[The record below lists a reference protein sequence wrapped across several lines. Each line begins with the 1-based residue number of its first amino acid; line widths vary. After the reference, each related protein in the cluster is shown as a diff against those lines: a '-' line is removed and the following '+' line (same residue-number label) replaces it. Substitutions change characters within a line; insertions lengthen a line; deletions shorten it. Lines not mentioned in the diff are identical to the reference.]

1 MYQSETMDAVRDAAQ
16 TLTREGKV
24 LTVGN
29 PEFPLAVFADT
40 YKVDAEPTNTELP
53 DEEMVTVE
61 DHFDAINQDTTPA
74 EDDSRESIV
83 ANLGQ
88 AVAKV
93 QFNTTNV
100 IIPAIKAMHQTYA
113 GMQSASCQPEYAV
126 KAWRYLAPHNSATL
140 VNHVNTRYTT
150 VRPKDS
156 YKSFALEGQTA
167 ESIIEMMAVNN
178 PHLEQEE
185 VTEWALQVGSARLEV
200 VWNSLFATGHVM
212 PGGLP
217 YLSAQAAP
225 FNVDDILAAYFI
237 CGHYIDN
244 PVVVP
249 NVSVDL
255 EEWEHTMKLLH
266 EMFGFYL
273 MRAYV
278 RRADQ
283 REQGVMILKNEATN
297 PIATR
302 RAVVTVNGDVFD
314 PWVVGGGDIQAIL
327 GAAVENTGVTDVKY
341 LDAAAHKF
349 IERWHEIYPLIQQAA
364 IDYSDRQRMSNVI
377 TTFRE
382 VGRSELLKDRYT
394 PETETA
400 LIDALRYVRRDDYEN
415 PYKVFSNLV
424 CRVYFPESTYLEY
437 LDAIDQHGQTYTKA
451 SIRELATQAMISL
464 VAIFQAK
471 QIKVEGF
478 IPEIDPEGSAGGPI
492 DDSGLLAITDDEAQ
506 DETTDEFAEGT
517 TGEIGD
523 TGEVGDTGMA
533 DDVTGDDA
541 GMDDLAGGTDGGLDD
556 TAGDLGS
563 DDAGVDTDLGD
574 ATTEETVDDST
585 ADVED
590 DFSGDGTD
598 EEEDPYA
605 DLASDDSTE
614 TSDELGEEET
624 ADAVADETEET
635 TEESEASEE
644 TTEESE
650 EAEQVEEES
659 EETTEETDVEETE
672 ETEEESEEDDETPLA

>member
-40 YKVDAEPTNTELP
+40 YKVDAEPTNTALP
-53 DEEMVTVE
+53 DEEMVAVE
-61 DHFDAINQDTTPA
+61 DHFDEINQDTTPA

-113 GMQSASCQPEYAV
+113 GMQSASCQPEYSV
-126 KAWRYLAPHNSATL
+126 KAWRYLTPHNSATL

-156 YKSFALEGQTA
+156 YKSFQLEGQTA
-167 ESIIEMMAVNN
+167 ESIIEMISVNN

-185 VTEWALQVGSARLEV
+185 VTEWALEVGSARLEA
-200 VWNSLFATGHVM
+200 VWNSLFSTGHVM

-217 YLSAQAAP
+217 YLSAQSTP
-225 FNVDDILAAYFI
+225 FNVDDILVAYFI

-249 NVSVDL
+249 NFSVDL

-278 RRADQ
+278 RRADM

-302 RAVVTVNGDVFD
+302 RAIVTVNGDVFD

-349 IERWHEIYPLIQQAA
+349 IERWHEIYPMIQQAA
-364 IDYSDRQRMSNVI
+364 IDYSDRQRMNNVI

-382 VGRSELLKDRYT
+382 IGRSELLKDRYT
-394 PETETA
+394 PEMEQG
-400 LIDALRYVRRDDYEN
+400 LIEALRYIRRDDYEN

-437 LDAIDQHGQTYTKA
+437 LDAIDQFGQTYTKA
-451 SIRELATQAMISL
+451 TVRELATQAMITL

-471 QIKVEGF
+471 QVKVEMF
-478 IPEIDPEGSAGGPI
+478 SPEIDPEGSAGGPI
-492 DDSGLLAITDDEAQ
+492 DDSGLLAISEDEAP
-506 DETTDEFAEGT
+506 DE
-517 TGEIGD
+517 GEAGLGGEETGD
-523 TGEVGDTGMA
+523 TGVVGDDGLSDA
-533 DDVTGDDA
+533 GLGDDTT
-541 GMDDLAGGTDGGLDD
+541 DLGDGLDD
-556 TAGDLGS
+556 PAGDLGT
-563 DDAGVDTDLGD
+563 DDTAIDADLGD
-574 ATTEETVDDST
+574 ATTETTVDET

-590 DFSGDGTD
+590 DFSGDGSD
-598 EEEDPYA
+598 EEPDPYA
-605 DLASDDSTE
+605 DLE
-614 TSDELGEEET
+614 TS
-624 ADAVADETEET
+624 
-635 TEESEASEE
+635 EA
-644 TTEESE
+644 
-650 EAEQVEEES
+650 AVEEEEVA
-659 EETTEETDVEETE
+659 EEVEETE
-672 ETEEESEEDDETPLA
+672 EAQEEVDDTATKATEETETEEATEESETTDTEEEEVVETETTEDDVEDDDETPLT

>member
-24 LTVGN
+24 LTMGN

-40 YKVDAEPTNTELP
+40 YKVDAEPTNTALP
-53 DEEMVTVE
+53 DEEIVAVE
-61 DHFDAINQDTTPA
+61 EHFDEINQDTTPA
-74 EDDSRESIV
+74 EDDSREGIV

-100 IIPAIKAMHQTYA
+100 IIPAIKAMHQAYA
-113 GMQSASCQPEYAV
+113 SMQAASCQPEYSV

-140 VNHVNTRYTT
+140 VNHINTRYTT

-156 YKSFALEGQTA
+156 YKSFALEGQSA
-167 ESIIEMMAVNN
+167 EAIIEMMAVNN

-185 VTEWALQVGSARLEV
+185 VTEWALEVGSARVEA
-200 VWNSLFATGHVM
+200 VWNSLFTTGHVM

-217 YLSAQAAP
+217 YLSAQSAP
-225 FNVDDILAAYFI
+225 FNVDDILVAYLI

-249 NVSVDL
+249 NISVDL

-278 RRADQ
+278 RRADM

-302 RAVVTVNGDVFD
+302 KAVVTVNGDVFD

-349 IERWHEIYPLIQQAA
+349 IERWHEVYPLIQQAA
-364 IDYSDRQRMSNVI
+364 IDYSDRQRMNNVI

-382 VGRSELLKDRYT
+382 IGRSELLKDRYT

-415 PYKVFSNLV
+415 PYKVFSNLI

-437 LDAIDQHGQTYTKA
+437 LDAIDQHGQTFTKA
-451 SIRELATQAMISL
+451 TVRELATQAMISL

-492 DDSGLLAITDDEAQ
+492 DDSGLLAITDDEVP
-506 DETTDEFAEGT
+506 EESTDGIE
-517 TGEIGD
+517 GEIGD
-523 TGEVGDTGMA
+523 TGEVGDTGVV
-533 DDVTGDDA
+533 DGLTGDDA
-541 GMDDLAGGTDGGLDD
+541 GMDDLAGGTDSGLDD
-556 TAGDLGS
+556 AADSLGGDDTAL
-563 DDAGVDTDLGD
+563 DTDLGGTD
-574 ATTEETVDDST
+574 TEAAVGEAT
-585 ADVED
+585 DVEE
-590 DFSGDGTD
+590 DFSAEP

-605 DLASDDSTE
+605 ELETGEADDVE
-614 TSDELGEEET
+614 Q
-624 ADAVADETEET
+624 
-635 TEESEASEE
+635 ESEEVESEE
-644 TTEESE
+644 TTEETEEESE
-650 EAEQVEEES
+650 SAEVEEES

-672 ETEEESEEDDETPLA
+672 ESEEETEEDDTPLA

>member
-24 LTVGN
+24 LTMGN

-40 YKVDAEPTNTELP
+40 YKVDAEPTNTALP
-53 DEEMVTVE
+53 DEEIVAVE
-61 DHFDAINQDTTPA
+61 EHFDEINQDTTPA
-74 EDDSRESIV
+74 EDDSREGIV

-100 IIPAIKAMHQTYA
+100 IIPAIKAMHQAYA
-113 GMQSASCQPEYAV
+113 SMQAASCQPEYSV

-140 VNHVNTRYTT
+140 VNHINTRYTT

-156 YKSFALEGQTA
+156 YKSFALEGQSA
-167 ESIIEMMAVNN
+167 EAIIEMMAVNN

-185 VTEWALQVGSARLEV
+185 VTEWALEVGSARVEA
-200 VWNSLFATGHVM
+200 VWNSLFTTGHVM

-217 YLSAQAAP
+217 YLSAQSAP
-225 FNVDDILAAYFI
+225 FNVDDILVAYLI

-249 NVSVDL
+249 NISVDL

-278 RRADQ
+278 RRADM

-302 RAVVTVNGDVFD
+302 KAVVTVNGDVFD

-349 IERWHEIYPLIQQAA
+349 IERWHEVYPLIQQAA
-364 IDYSDRQRMSNVI
+364 IDYSDRQRMNNVI

-382 VGRSELLKDRYT
+382 IGRSELLKDRYT

-415 PYKVFSNLV
+415 PYKVFSNLI

-437 LDAIDQHGQTYTKA
+437 LDAIDQHGQTFTKA
-451 SIRELATQAMISL
+451 SVRELATQAMISL

-492 DDSGLLAITDDEAQ
+492 DDSGLLAITDDEAPE
-506 DETTDEFAEGT
+506 ETADGIE
-517 TGEIGD
+517 GEIGD
-523 TGEVGDTGMA
+523 TGEVGDTGVV
-533 DDVTGDDA
+533 DDLTGDDA

-556 TAGDLGS
+556 AADSLGGDDTAL
-563 DDAGVDTDLGD
+563 DTDLGGTD
-574 ATTEETVDDST
+574 TEAAVGEAT
-585 ADVED
+585 DVEE
-590 DFSGDGTD
+590 DFSAEP

-605 DLASDDSTE
+605 ELETGEADDVE
-614 TSDELGEEET
+614 
-624 ADAVADETEET
+624 
-635 TEESEASEE
+635 EESEEVESEE
-644 TTEESE
+644 TTEETEEESE
-650 EAEQVEEES
+650 SAEVEEES

-672 ETEEESEEDDETPLA
+672 ESEEETEEDDTPLA

>member
-24 LTVGN
+24 LTMGN

-40 YKVDAEPTNTELP
+40 YKVDAEPTNTTLP
-53 DEEMVTVE
+53 DEEIVAVE
-61 DHFDAINQDTTPA
+61 EHFDEINQDTTPA
-74 EDDSRESIV
+74 EDDSREGIV

-100 IIPAIKAMHQTYA
+100 IIPAIRAMHQTYA
-113 GMQSASCQPEYAV
+113 SMQAASCQPEYSV
-126 KAWRYLAPHNSATL
+126 KAWRYLAPHNSTTL
-140 VNHVNTRYTT
+140 VNHINTRYTT
-150 VRPKDS
+150 VRPKDT
-156 YKSFALEGQTA
+156 YKSFQLEGQSA
-167 ESIIEMMAVNN
+167 EAIIEMMAVNN

-185 VTEWALQVGSARLEV
+185 VTEWALEVGSARIEA
-200 VWNSLFATGHVM
+200 VWNSLFTTAHVM
-212 PGGLP
+212 PGGLS
-217 YLSAQAAP
+217 YLSAQSAP
-225 FNVDDILAAYFI
+225 FNVDDILIAYLI

-249 NVSVDL
+249 DMSVDL

-278 RRADQ
+278 RRADM

-302 RAVVTVNGDVFD
+302 KAVVTVNGDVFD

-349 IERWHEIYPLIQQAA
+349 IERWHEVYPLIQQAA

-377 TTFRE
+377 TAFRE

-394 PETETA
+394 PEMEHG
-400 LIDALRYVRRDDYEN
+400 LIEALRYVRRDDYEN

-437 LDAIDQHGQTYTKA
+437 LDAIDQHGQTFTKA
-451 SIRELATQAMISL
+451 TIRELATQAMISL

-492 DDSGLLAITDDEAQ
+492 DDSGLLAITDDETP
-506 DETTDEFAEGT
+506 DESIDEL
-517 TGEIGD
+517 GE
-523 TGEVGDTGMA
+523 GEVGPDDTGLG
-533 DDVTGDDA
+533 DDVSGSDADMDALTGD
-541 GMDDLAGGTDGGLDD
+541 TDGGLDD
-556 TAGDLGS
+556 TADSLGG
-563 DDAGVDTDLGD
+563 DDAGVDTDLGGTD
-574 ATTEETVDDST
+574 TETTV
-585 ADVED
+585 DVED
-590 DFSGDGTD
+590 DFSDDT
-598 EEEDPYA
+598 EEDPYA
-605 DLASDDSTE
+605 DLETTDDVEEVE
-614 TSDELGEEET
+614 TVVEET
-624 ADAVADETEET
+624 ADETESIDAT
-635 TEESEASEE
+635 
-644 TTEESE
+644 
-650 EAEQVEEES
+650 AEVAEES
-659 EETTEETDVEETE
+659 EETTTETDVEETE
-672 ETEEESEEDDETPLA
+672 ESEEETDEEDDTPLA

>member
-1 MYQSETMDAVRDAAQ
+1 MDAVRDAAQ

-40 YKVDAEPTNTELP
+40 YKVDDEPTNTALP
-53 DEEMVTVE
+53 DEEMVAVE

-113 GMQSASCQPEYAV
+113 GMQSASCQPEYSV

-140 VNHVNTRYTT
+140 VNHINTRYTT

-156 YKSFALEGQTA
+156 YKSFQLEGQTA
-167 ESIIEMMAVNN
+167 ESIIEMMSVNN

-185 VTEWALQVGSARLEV
+185 ITEWALQVGSARLEL
-200 VWNSLFATGHVM
+200 VWNSLFTTGHVM
-212 PGGLP
+212 PAGLP

-225 FNVDDILAAYFI
+225 FNVDDLLVAYFI

-249 NVSVDL
+249 NFSVDL

-278 RRADQ
+278 RRADM

-302 RAVVTVNGDVFD
+302 RAIVTVNGDVFD

-341 LDAAAHKF
+341 LNAAAHKF
-349 IERWHEIYPLIQQAA
+349 IERWHEIYPMIQQAA
-364 IDYSDRQRMSNVI
+364 IDYSDRQRLNNVI
-377 TTFRE
+377 SAFRE
-382 VGRSELLKDRYT
+382 IGRSELLKDRYT
-394 PETETA
+394 PEMEQG
-400 LIDALRYVRRDDYEN
+400 LIEALRYVRRDDYDN
-415 PYKVFSNLV
+415 PYKVFSALV

-437 LDAIDQHGQTYTKA
+437 LDAIDQFGQTYTKA
-451 SIRELATQAMISL
+451 TVRELATQAMITL

-471 QIKVEGF
+471 QVKVEMF
-478 IPEIDPEGSAGGPI
+478 SAEIDPEGSATGPI
-492 DDSGLLAITDDEAQ
+492 DDSGLLAIADDEA
-506 DETTDEFAEGT
+506 TDEGEAGLGGDELGIAGEEGT
-517 TGEIGD
+517 
-523 TGEVGDTGMA
+523 VGDAG
-533 DDVTGDDA
+533 VNGDD
-541 GMDDLAGGTDGGLDD
+541 GLSDVGLGDDTSDLGDGLDD
-556 TAGDLGS
+556 TAGDLGT
-563 DDAGVDTDLGD
+563 DGTADDTDLGD
-574 ATTEETVDDST
+574 ATGETDVAET
-585 ADVED
+585 GEAETDVEE
-590 DFSGDGTD
+590 DFTGDGSD
-598 EEEDPYA
+598 EEADPYA
-605 DLASDDSTE
+605 DLE
-614 TSDELGEEET
+614 TDEGDEEE
-624 ADAVADETEET
+624 VAEEVEETEEAET
-635 TEESEASEE
+635 EVEQTETEATEETESTAEA
-644 TTEESE
+644 TDAEESE
-650 EAEQVEEES
+650 EAE
-659 EETTEETDVEETE
+659 VEETE
-672 ETEEESEEDDETPLA
+672 TTDEESEEDDETPLT

>member
-1 MYQSETMDAVRDAAQ
+1 MDAVRDAAQ

-24 LTVGN
+24 LTMGN

-40 YKVDAEPTNTELP
+40 YKVDAEPTNTALP
-53 DEEMVTVE
+53 DEEIVAVE
-61 DHFDAINQDTTPA
+61 EHFDEINQDTTPA
-74 EDDSRESIV
+74 EDDSREGIV

-100 IIPAIKAMHQTYA
+100 IIPAIKAMHQAYA
-113 GMQSASCQPEYAV
+113 SMQAASCQPEYSV

-140 VNHVNTRYTT
+140 VNHINTRYTT

-156 YKSFALEGQTA
+156 YKSFALEGQSA
-167 ESIIEMMAVNN
+167 EAIIEMMAVNN

-185 VTEWALQVGSARLEV
+185 VTEWALEVGSARVEA
-200 VWNSLFATGHVM
+200 VWNSLFTTGHVM

-217 YLSAQAAP
+217 YLSAQSAP
-225 FNVDDILAAYFI
+225 FNVDDILVAYLI

-249 NVSVDL
+249 NISVDL

-278 RRADQ
+278 RRADM

-302 RAVVTVNGDVFD
+302 KAVVTVNGDVFD

-349 IERWHEIYPLIQQAA
+349 IERWHEVYPLIQQAA
-364 IDYSDRQRMSNVI
+364 IDYSDRQRMNNVI

-382 VGRSELLKDRYT
+382 IGRSELLKDRYT

-415 PYKVFSNLV
+415 PYKVFSNLI

-437 LDAIDQHGQTYTKA
+437 LDAIDQHGQTFTKA
-451 SIRELATQAMISL
+451 SVRELATQAMISL

-492 DDSGLLAITDDEAQ
+492 DDSGLLAITDDEAPE
-506 DETTDEFAEGT
+506 ETADGIE
-517 TGEIGD
+517 GEIGD
-523 TGEVGDTGMA
+523 TGEVGDTGVV
-533 DDVTGDDA
+533 DDLTGDDA

-556 TAGDLGS
+556 AADSLGGDDTAL
-563 DDAGVDTDLGD
+563 DTDLGGTD
-574 ATTEETVDDST
+574 TEAAVGEAT
-585 ADVED
+585 DVEE
-590 DFSGDGTD
+590 DFSAEP

-605 DLASDDSTE
+605 ELETGEADDVE
-614 TSDELGEEET
+614 
-624 ADAVADETEET
+624 
-635 TEESEASEE
+635 EESEEVESEE
-644 TTEESE
+644 TTEETEEESE
-650 EAEQVEEES
+650 SAEVEEES

-672 ETEEESEEDDETPLA
+672 ESEEETEEDDTPLA